1 MGSLQFLP
9 FYERLTA
16 GIPGNIFSRAFISL
30 LLGLVFLAAQYAS
43 IGNMV
48 FYDWSWFLGLLIT
61 TMMLCLYIAT
71 YTLHE
76 LLSRMAIYLSPD
88 NQAYR
93 VCLKDTLS
101 DRNFVVA
108 GSIFGALNSVIGY
121 CFGLPY
127 SDGPAII
134 SILFGYF
141 LVGFVGG
148 MAVLGIY
155 GVFVAVRVFS
165 RELKPSLDF
174 TSPDNCG
181 GTLFVGEAL
190 VVFGAVTL
198 IAGVMISIYILK
210 TNWADHHTWGI
221 IALKSFW
228 IVFPYIMSLVIL
240 IIPAIPV
247 HIELRNYQLEQE
259 ESLKKQLAT
268 IRRALED
275 NQSDGAKRKELRD
288 DHEFLQNVR
297 LELHRMRLWP
307 YGIGASS
314 KYIIILVTNLTTTF
328 STISGWLKSLT
339 ILAWW

>member
-16 GIPGNIFSRAFISL
+16 GIPGSIFSRAIISVF
-30 LLGLVFLAAQYAS
+30 LGLVFLAAQFLS
-43 IGNMV
+43 IGTKT

-61 TMMLCLYIAT
+61 AMMLCLYVAT

-76 LLSRMAIYLSPD
+76 LLSRMAIYLSSD
-88 NQAYR
+88 KQAFR
-93 VCLKDTLS
+93 VGLKDTLS
-101 DRNFVVA
+101 DRNFVVV
-108 GSIFGALNSVIGY
+108 GSIFGALNCVMGS

-141 LVGFVGG
+141 LVGFIGG
-148 MAVLGIY
+148 MAILGIY
-155 GVFVAVRVFS
+155 GVFVAVREFS
-165 RELKPSLDF
+165 RELKPALDF

-181 GTLFVGEAL
+181 GTLFIGDAL
-190 VVFGAVTL
+190 VVFSAVTL

-210 TNWADHHTWGI
+210 TDWAGDHSWEI
-221 IALKSFW
+221 MALKSFW
-228 IVFPYIMSLVIL
+228 IVFPYIMSPIIL

-259 ESLKKQLAT
+259 ESLKKQLVT
-268 IRRALED
+268 IRQRSED
-275 NQSDGAKRKELRD
+275 NQLDGTRRKELRD
-288 DHEFLQNVR
+288 DLEFHQNAR
-297 LELHRMRLWP
+297 LELHGMRLWP
-307 YGIGASS
+307 YGIGGSS
-314 KYIIILVTNLTTTF
+314 KYIIILVTNLATTF
-328 STISGWLKSLT
+328 STVSGWLKSLK